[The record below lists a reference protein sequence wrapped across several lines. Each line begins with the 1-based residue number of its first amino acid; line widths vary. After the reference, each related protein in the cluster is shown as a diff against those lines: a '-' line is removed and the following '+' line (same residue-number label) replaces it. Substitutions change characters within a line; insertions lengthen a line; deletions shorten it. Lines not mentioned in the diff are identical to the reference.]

1 MLLVEELLVVLVTPA
16 DEAHAHDECD
26 DAGDD
31 EEHDDVLWRR
41 ATTVR
46 ICRSRGHRRRA
57 GPLPHRACS
66 ILGQMTAAVAA
77 PNTRAADAGARVAE
91 AGGNAVDV
99 AIATTATA
107 MVTESVIC
115 SLAGGAYITIATP
128 DHTEVIDANCS
139 MPGLGLDPLPRGSGV
154 RDLWTGYGGGVA
166 MSIGH
171 GSVAVPGTPMGLAL
185 AHQRHGRLPWAQV
198 WEPARVAAAAGF
210 RLSSASV
217 YYLRYVHD
225 DLYGWHPASRAAIH
239 TDDGEL
245 NEDGIIVI
253 DGLEHTMAAIAHDGV
268 AAFTH
273 GDVGRR
279 IVDEV
284 QANGGLLT
292 ARDLAEYQPVVRE
305 PLTSVLP
312 TSHGDWF
319 VATNPPPAIGGVT
332 LSAMLQLMLRGGPLP
347 SAWDDAFV
355 DRLIQVQDIV
365 LSRRVTALDA
375 ADDRHAAGLALLQ
388 SVERGDFD
396 AGLSS
401 PSTIHVSAVDDEG
414 MACAITASSGYG
426 SGVMPA
432 GTGVWLNNCL
442 GEQELNPHGL
452 HNWEVGAHLPSNMA
466 PTVVLGPAGE
476 RMAIGSPGADR
487 ITTALVQVLI
497 RLFGGDD
504 LAAAVAAPRLH
515 VRHDGDGAIASIAH
529 EEDLPLPGGWTEHDE
544 PMHANS
550 MFFGGAGAAL
560 CHDDGRLEVAGDPRR
575 DGGTRIA

>member
-1 MLLVEELLVVLVTPA
+1 M
-16 DEAHAHDECD
+16 
-26 DAGDD
+26 
-31 EEHDDVLWRR
+31 
-41 ATTVR
+41 
-46 ICRSRGHRRRA
+46 
-57 GPLPHRACS
+57 
-66 ILGQMTAAVAA
+66 
-77 PNTRAADAGARVAE
+77 AE

-99 AIATTATA
+99 AIATTAAA

-128 DHTEVIDANCS
+128 DTTEVIDANCS
-139 MPGLGLDPLPRGSGV
+139 MPGLGLDPLPVGRGV
-154 RDLWTGYGGGVA
+154 RDLWTGYGGGVD

-171 GSVAVPGTPMGLAL
+171 GSVAVPGSPMGLAL
-185 AHQRHGRLPWAQV
+185 AHERHGRLPWDQV
-198 WEPARVAAAAGF
+198 WEPARVAAVEGF
-210 RLSSASV
+210 RLSQASV
-217 YYLRYVHD
+217 YYLRYVHE
-225 DLYGWHPASRAAIH
+225 DLYGWHPQSNAAIH
-239 TDDGEL
+239 TDDGSL
-245 NEDGIIVI
+245 NEEGQIVI
-253 DGLEHTMAAIAHDGV
+253 DGLADTIAAIARDGV
-268 AAFTH
+268 GAFTH
-273 GDVGRR
+273 GEVGRL

-292 ARDLAEYQPVVRE
+292 ARDLAEYRPVVRQ

-312 TSHGDWF
+312 TSSGDWF

-332 LSAMLQLMLRGGPLP
+332 ASAMLQLMLRGGPLP
-347 SAWDDAFV
+347 ATWDDAFI

-365 LSRRVTALDA
+365 LSHRITALDA
-375 ADDRHAAGLALLQ
+375 ADDRHAAGLALLA

-452 HNWEVGAHLPSNMA
+452 HNWEVGTHLPSNMA

-487 ITTALVQVLI
+487 ITTALLQVLI
-497 RLFGGDD
+497 RFFGGAD
-504 LAAAVAAPRLH
+504 LAESVAAPRLH
-515 VRHDGDGAIASIAH
+515 VRHDRDGAIASIAH
-529 EEDLPLPGGWTEHDE
+529 EEDLPLPTRWADSAE

-550 MFFGGAGAAL
+550 MFFGGAGAAM
-560 CHDDGRLEVAGDPRR
+560 CHDDGELEVAGDPRR
-575 DGGTRIA
+575 AGGTRIA